1 MGKLLASL
9 SLLVIA
15 AACTEDIAAPGACPE
30 FCPSSR
36 IKVIDTIIAG
46 LIERD
51 SSFRGFVSPQ
61 DAASMQVI
69 SGGPITARG
78 VIRFGPFEDSATL
91 VNFGSDQPVL
101 ATDSFRL
108 KLNLA
113 RRFPVGSNID
123 LAIHRLPA
131 NIDSTK
137 TFGDLDQFFADSTLI
152 ATIDIADSVTS
163 DSLLAILAADAFPT
177 LVADS
182 LVAAIGIAIRSVGPA
197 LVDVFANGSGNGASL
212 LRWVQIDSSDGTRVQ
227 RSGSRQVDFDS
238 FVFSASGVSGP
249 DVLSVGGS
257 PSARALLRV
266 NAPSFIVDTS
276 NVIRA
281 TLIMIPSEPVMG
293 LPGDTIRIQA
303 EGLVTDFGPK
313 SPIIPLPSDSLLFGS
328 ALLPV
333 GSMDTVRIDITHI
346 VVPWKNAPAV
356 PRSFMLRVVPEGAG
370 VGEYRFQSS
379 RASFGSPLIQWTFIP
394 PVGTDR

>member
-15 AACTEDIAAPGACPE
+15 AACTEDVGAPGACPE
-30 FCPSSR
+30 FCPSST
-36 IKVIDTIIAG
+36 IKVIDTVIAG

-51 SSFRGFVSPQ
+51 SSFRGFVIPQ
-61 DAASMQVI
+61 DAATMQVI
-69 SGGPITARG
+69 SGGAITSRG
-78 VIRFGPFEDSATL
+78 VIRFLPFSDS
-91 VNFGSDQPVL
+91 VRVIDFGSNQPVL
-101 ATDSFRL
+101 ATDSFSLR
-108 KLNLA
+108 LNLA
-113 RRFPVGSNID
+113 RRFPAGSNIE

-131 NIDSTK
+131 NIDSTT
-137 TFGDLDQFFADSTLI
+137 TFGAVDQFFADSTLI
-152 ATIDIADSVTS
+152 ATINIADSVTS
-163 DSLLAILAADAFPT
+163 DSLSAILAVDAFPT
-177 LVADS
+177 LAADS
-182 LVAAIGIAIRSVGPA
+182 LVASIGIAIRSVGPA
-197 LVDVFANGSGNGASL
+197 LVDVSANGSGNGASL
-212 LRWVQIDSSDGTRVQ
+212 GRWVQIDSTDGTTVQ
-227 RSGSRQVDFDS
+227 RSESRQVDFDS
-238 FVFSASGVSGP
+238 FLFSASGVPGP
-249 DVLSVGGS
+249 DALSVGGS

-281 TLIMIPSEPVMG
+281 TLIMIPSEPVIG
-293 LPGDTIRIQA
+293 VPGDTIRIQA
-303 EGLVTDFGPK
+303 EALITDFGPK

-346 VVPWKNAPAV
+346 VVPWKNNPRL

-394 PVGTDR
+394 PAGSNR